1 MQRKRRILILLLLI
15 IGICAVSTA
24 SAADDVDVLSA
35 DDANLEE
42 TSTELEDNEENS
54 HFKPRVIMN
63 TTIIITIAID
73 FPSFPSVK

>member
-1 MQRKRRILILLLLI
+1 MQRKKRILILLLLI

-42 TSTELEDNEENS
+42 TSTELEEIEENIQ
-54 HFKPRVIMN
+54 FKPINGMGEYIGQN
-63 TTIIITIAID
+63 GILID
-73 FPSFPSVK
+73 DSQN